1 MEFADARA
9 LLARVAILDNR
20 TVDAASVMLWQEIL
34 SGYTLDECLFALRD
48 FAREN
53 TNDYLRPAHLVAIIS
68 QRRQEWAWMN
78 PGREANRPDG
88 WLELER
94 QEAKAAVEVKALR
107 EGASRLAVEAM
118 DSGEYDDGKD
128 G

>member
-20 TVDAASVMLWQEIL
+20 TVDAASVMLWQEVL
-34 SGYTLDECLFALRD
+34 QEYTLDECLFALRQ

-53 TNDYLRPAHLVAIIS
+53 TSEYLRPAHLVAIIS

-78 PGREANRPDG
+78 PGRKGHHPDG

-94 QEAKAAVEVKALR
+94 QEVAAAQEVKAIR
-107 EGASRLAVEAM
+107 ADGARSAVEAIE
-118 DSGEYDDGKD
+118 SGKFDE
-128 G
+128 